1 MRFLTAA
8 SRVPDKNEAL
18 LKEAVRIVN
27 LVFKQALV
35 SLGTLDLE
43 TRR

>member
-1 MRFLTAA
+1 MRFLTTA
-8 SRVPDKNEAL
+8 SYVPDKNKAL
-18 LKEAVRIVN
+18 LKETVRIVN

-43 TRR
+43 T

>member
-1 MRFLTAA
+1 MRFLATA

-27 LVFKQALV
+27 LVFKQTLV
-35 SLGTLDLE
+35 GLST
-43 TRR
+43 